1 MDNRI
6 DINSSLR
13 VKGSNPTTTST
24 DTTTQWISLGS
35 GIWYISEN
43 GVVKNQNFQYGMIIN
58 VALTSNDVFQIWN
71 TQPYGNVLYRC
82 GNGSGNNG
90 GWYINWTS
98 FSPGTATTA
107 QVLKGYTF
115 SSAAGSNLTGTY
127 DPGDQYNSGYNAG
140 YSAGN
145 STGYNNGYNAG
156 KNDMLPNVAYLES
169 WTRDSTD
176 AGSWTCNVSGYYV
189 IFVYGMVN
197 AVRNMIPSVSI
208 NGTYISNHD
217 AATADNDHRHI
228 WIYQINSGSTVS
240 WSWNTNHGTYYWR
253 NGVAIIR
260 IK

>member
-1 MDNRI
+1 MGTNDLN
-6 DINSSLR
+6 DIVEAGIYQSWNATNSPYPGSWFITIHLNHSDYYFIQISVCFTSDDIVFYKR
-13 VKGSNPTTTST
+13 VCHDHKWGSW
-24 DTTTQWISLGS
+24 Q
-35 GIWYISEN
+35 
-43 GVVKNQNFQYGMIIN
+43 F
-58 VALTSNDVFQIWN
+58 
-71 TQPYGNVLYRC
+71 
-82 GNGSGNNG
+82 
-90 GWYINWTS
+90 

-145 STGYNNGYNAG
+145 SAGYNNGYNAG

-189 IFVYGMVN
+189 VFAYGYVH
-197 AVRNMIPSVSI
+197 AARNMIPSVSI

-217 AATADNDHRHI
+217 AATNVNDNRYV
-228 WIYQINSGSTVS
+228 WIYQINAGSVVS
-240 WSWNTNHGTYYWR
+240 WSWNANHGTYAWR

>member
-1 MDNRI
+1 MGYR
-6 DINSSLR
+6 
-13 VKGSNPTTTST
+13 GFASNTTIT
-24 DTTTQWISLGS
+24 DTPEYWSQLGPGYFMINKNNAIPNQPS
-35 GIWYISEN
+35 TYGIILN
-43 GVVKNQNFQYGMIIN
+43 LPIGIGKTDIH
-58 VALTSNDVFQIWN
+58 QIWF
-71 TQPYGNVLYRC
+71 TQSTGSAYHRGGNYTNVF
-82 GNGSGNNG
+82 NS
-90 GWYINWTS
+90 WTS

-145 STGYNNGYNAG
+145 SAGYNNGYNAG

-189 IFVYGMVN
+189 VFVYGMVN
-197 AVRNMIPSVSI
+197 ASRNMIPSVSI

-217 AATADNDHRHI
+217 AATAANDHRHV
-228 WIYQINSGSTVS
+228 WIYQINAGSTVS